1 MKHLTKNECEK
12 LLQQC
17 IRLVKKKES
26 NFFVLRKLRGV
37 MGLCYWDWIEL
48 DPRKEFLPTAI
59 HECLHF
65 LYPDWSETYIRY
77 AESRIMNQ
85 SSFLKLMEFISN
97 LSLKLYK
104 KEYNRKKSIR
114 KKKNKRK
121 KGLIN

>member
-1 MKHLTKNECEK
+1 MKNLTSKECEK
-12 LLQQC
+12 LLQEC
-17 IRLVKKKES
+17 IKLVKKADSK
-26 NFFVLRKLRGV
+26 FFILRKLKGV

-48 DPRKEFLPTAI
+48 DPRKDFLPTSI

-85 SSFLKLMEFISN
+85 ASFLKLMEFISC

-104 KEYNRKKSIR
+104 KEFNKKYYLRKKSKY
-114 KKKNKRK
+114 KKKKFD
-121 KGLIN
+121 